1 MLKIGV
7 WMFEEGDN
15 DGLRHI
21 LGQVARYM
29 RALITTRASLSTYN
43 ETIFLRKVDSQGV
56 WTLEYSPMVMYD
68 N

>member
-1 MLKIGV
+1 MISYTTYSQFINLLIY
-7 WMFEEGDN
+7 
-15 DGLRHI
+15 LT
-21 LGQVARYM
+21 GQVARYM

>member
-21 LGQVARYM
+21 LG
-29 RALITTRASLSTYN
+29 
-43 ETIFLRKVDSQGV
+43 
-56 WTLEYSPMVMYD
+56 MYD
-68 N
+68 IIYNILAIYQFTDISYRTSRPLYTSPDHYSCFSIDLQ